1 MRVQVLTYGARIA
14 GLWVP
19 DRTGNMVDVVAGFAQ
34 PDRWLG
40 DNPYFNAVIG
50 LVANRIDHARYVW
63 EGVRYDLHPT
73 MGATPCT
80 ARSRALMPAMCPP
93 FHPRHYCPGKL
104 INTTPPIVLE

>member
-1 MRVQVLTYGARIA
+1 MQTTLLTISPRGIGVYQLLNDKGMRVQVLTYGARIA

-50 LVANRIDHARYVW
+50 PVANRIDHARYVW
-63 EGVRYDLHPT
+63 EGVRYDLQPNDGCH
-73 MGATPCT
+73 
-80 ARSRALMPAMCPP
+80 AL
-93 FHPRHYCPGKL
+93 HGS
-104 INTTPPIVLE
+104 V